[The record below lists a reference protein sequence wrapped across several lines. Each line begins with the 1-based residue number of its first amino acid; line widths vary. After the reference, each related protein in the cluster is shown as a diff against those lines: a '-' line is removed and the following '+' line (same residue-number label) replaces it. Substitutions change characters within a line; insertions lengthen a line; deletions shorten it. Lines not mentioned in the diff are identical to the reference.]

1 MKLATAPLLLL
12 LLPFPQTLPD
22 GKTLLDQSKD
32 AFLKFRSY
40 QYEMN
45 MTTEMTA
52 QDDPAKMTVS
62 TTTMTTAVSAIN
74 PDKKRVETTS
84 QPAGTMIVS
93 DGQYTWTYIAPSN
106 RYTKKAAI
114 DWPQSSLASMGL
126 GSASDV
132 EKMFKEVKTVGE
144 EALEVDGKKID
155 CWVVELKLDRLPFP
169 QQPGIDLSNFVE
181 RCWIAKDQKI
191 CFKLTVSGIMSG
203 GQIPAPTRLQE
214 TVTLHSVKLNVDLP
228 ESLFR
233 FTPPG
238 GATEVEKLSSSPDT
252 KPELV
257 GKPAPALRVQSLDGK
272 AYDLS
277 QLKGKVVLLHFWTT
291 WCEPCRAEMTELDK
305 LQKEHSAD
313 GFVLLGVDVGEGRG
327 IVEKYLKSSG
337 VTHPIAVANDANLF
351 SAYQVRA
358 FPTHVLIGRDGV
370 VVDYQIGNE
379 GPAALRSLL
388 AKAGLKS
395 GEKKDR

>member
-1 MKLATAPLLLL
+1 MKLATAPLVSLLL
-12 LLPFPQTLPD
+12 LFPQALPD

-40 QYEMN
+40 QYEMS
-45 MTTEMTA
+45 MTTEMA
-52 QDDPAKMTVS
+52 VWNNPAKMTVS
-62 TTTMTTAVSAIN
+62 TTTITTSVSAIN
-74 PDKKRVETTS
+74 PDRKRVETTS
-84 QPAGTMIVS
+84 QPAGTMIIS
-93 DGQYTWTYIAPSN
+93 DGEYTWTYIAPLN

-126 GSASDV
+126 GSASDL
-132 EKMFKEVKTVGE
+132 EKMFKGVKTVGE
-144 EALEVDGKKID
+144 EALEVDGKKIN
-155 CWVVELKLDRLPFP
+155 CWVVELKLDKLPFP
-169 QQPGIDLSNFVE
+169 QMQGTDLLDFVE
-181 RCWIAKDQKI
+181 RCWIGKDQKI
-191 CFKLTVSGIMSG
+191 CFKITLSGTMSG
-203 GQIPAPTRLQE
+203 GSVPAQAKLQE
-214 TVTLHSVKLNVDLP
+214 TVTIHLVKLNVDLP

-238 GATEVEKLSSSPDT
+238 GATEVEKISSSLDT
-252 KPELV
+252 KPDLA
-257 GKPAPALRVQSLDGK
+257 GKPAPSLRVQSLDGK
-272 AYDLS
+272 TYDLT

-291 WCEPCRAEMTELDK
+291 WCGPCRTEMPDLDK

-313 GFVLLGVDVGEGRG
+313 DFVLLGLDVGEERG
-327 IVEKYLKSSG
+327 IVERYLKSSG
-337 VTHPIAVANDANLF
+337 VSHPIAIANDANLF

-370 VVDYQIGNE
+370 VVDYQIGNG
-379 GPAALRSLL
+379 GPDALRSFL